1 MRKMKRVLGKMMEK
15 ILNGVTVLWEVFTE
29 KNYCKKCPHRKEN
42 CWELHPLPNDL
53 PCEMQ
58 K

>member
-1 MRKMKRVLGKMMEK
+1 MKRALGKIMGRT
-15 ILNGVTVLWEVFTE
+15 LNVVTILWEVFTE

-42 CWELHPLPNDL
+42 CWELNPLPDDL